1 MTTFRLHRVQRSF
14 AVASLFCAVA
24 IRATAQSTIPSRLT
38 DQELWKLNS
47 ELSEPGGYF
56 RSDNL
61 LSNETG
67 FQAVIPALRERI
79 KPGGVYLGV
88 GPEQNFT
95 YIVALQPKI
104 AFIIDIRRGNMIEQ
118 LMYKALIETS
128 ADRVEFLSK
137 LFSRVRPAG
146 LDTSSTAEQLF
157 AAYESAVADSAL
169 YRRNLTAI
177 KTFLT
182 KSHGFVLGDS
192 DAASIDHIYSAF
204 FDAGPQINYSYPYG
218 GGFGR
223 GMPTYTALQTTA
235 DTAGKNWAYLAT
247 EANFR
252 WLKEFESKNLLVPV
266 VGDFGGPKAI
276 QAVGRYVADHHT
288 VVSAFYT
295 SNVEQYLFQSDSA
308 WVRYYRNVATMP
320 LDTTSTFIRSVGGGF
335 RGIVSPGAAPARY
348 GSRLASVT
356 CSIQDLLKAFDEGRI
371 RFYGDVIAMSR

>member
-1 MTTFRLHRVQRSF
+1 MTTPRPQHVRHSLALASF
-14 AVASLFCAVA
+14 LCLLGISAA
-24 IRATAQSTIPSRLT
+24 AQSSMPARLS
-38 DQELWKLNS
+38 DQELWKLNA

-104 AFIIDIRRGNMIEQ
+104 AFIIDIRRGNMIEH
-118 LMYKALIETS
+118 LIYKALIETS
-128 ADRVEFLSK
+128 ADRAEFLSK
-137 LFSRVRPAG
+137 LFSRIRPAG
-146 LDTSSTAEQLF
+146 LDTVSTAEQLF
-157 AAYESAVADSAL
+157 AAYEAAAPDSVL
-169 YRRNLTAI
+169 YRRNLAAI

-182 KSHGFVLGDS
+182 KSHGFALGDS
-192 DAASIDHIYSAF
+192 DAASIEHIYSAF

-223 GMPTYTALQTTA
+223 GMPTYTILQTAT
-235 DTAGKNWAYLAT
+235 DTTGKNWAYLAT

-252 WLKEFESKNLLVPV
+252 WLKDFESKNLIVPV

-276 QAVGRYVADHHT
+276 RAVGRYLADHHAA
-288 VVSAFYT
+288 VSAFYT

-308 WVRYYRNVATMP
+308 WVRYYQNVATLP
-320 LDTTSTFIRSVGGGF
+320 LDTTSTFIRSIGGGF
-335 RGIVSPGAAPARY
+335 RVLASPSAAPMRY
-348 GSRLASVT
+348 GNRLASVT
-356 CSIQDLLKAFDEGRI
+356 CSIQELLKAFDEGRI

>member
-1 MTTFRLHRVQRSF
+1 MTFSRFDRIRGCLAT
-14 AVASLFCAVA
+14 ASVFWFLAA
-24 IRATAQSTIPSRLT
+24 TATAQSRIPSRLA
-38 DQELWKLNS
+38 DEELWKLS
-47 ELSEPGGYF
+47 AELSEPGGYF

-95 YIVALQPKI
+95 YIVALQPRI
-104 AFIIDIRRGNMIEQ
+104 AFIVDIRRGNMIEQ

-128 ADRVEFLSK
+128 ADRAEFMSR
-137 LFSRVRPAG
+137 LFSRVRPNG
-146 LDTSSTAEQLF
+146 LDSASTAQQLF
-157 AAYESAVADSAL
+157 AAYETAVPDSML
-169 YRRNLTAI
+169 YRRNLAAI
-177 KTFLT
+177 KSFLT
-182 KSHGFVLGDS
+182 KSRGFTLGDS
-192 DAASIDHIYSAF
+192 DEASLEHIYSAF

-223 GMPTYTALQTTA
+223 GMPTYTTLQTAT
-235 DTAGKNWAYLAT
+235 DTVGKNWAYLAT
-247 EANFR
+247 EGNFR
-252 WLKEFESKNLLVPV
+252 WLKDFESKNLLVPV

-276 QAVGRYVADHHT
+276 RAVGQYLADHHA

-308 WVRYYRNVATMP
+308 WVRYYRSVATLP
-320 LDTTSTFIRSVGGGF
+320 LDSTSTFIRSVGGGF
-335 RGIVSPGAAPARY
+335 RGIASPGSPSMRY
-348 GSRLASVT
+348 GGRLASVT
-356 CSIQDLLKAFDEGRI
+356 CSIQDLLREFDAGRI

>member
-1 MTTFRLHRVQRSF
+1 MTTPRPQHVRRSL
-14 AVASLFCAVA
+14 ALASFLCVLGISAS
-24 IRATAQSTIPSRLT
+24 AQSTVPTRLT
-38 DQELWKLNS
+38 DQELWSLNA

-104 AFIIDIRRGNMIEQ
+104 AFIIDIRRGNMIEH
-118 LMYKALIETS
+118 LIYKALIETS
-128 ADRVEFLSK
+128 ADRAEFLSR

-146 LDTSSTAEQLF
+146 LDTASTAEQLF
-157 AAYESAVADSAL
+157 AAYETAAPDSAL
-169 YRRNLTAI
+169 YRRNLAAI
-177 KTFLT
+177 RTVLT
-182 KSHGFVLGDS
+182 KSHGFALGDS
-192 DAASIDHIYSAF
+192 DDASIQHIYSAF
-204 FDAGPQINYSYPYG
+204 FDAGPRINYSYPYG

-223 GMPTYTALQTTA
+223 GMPTYTVLQTAT
-235 DTAGKNWAYLAT
+235 DTTGKNWAFLAT

-252 WLKEFESKNLLVPV
+252 WLKDFESKNLLVPI

-276 QAVGRYVADHHT
+276 RAVGRYLADHHA

-308 WVRYYRNVATMP
+308 WVRYYRNVATLP
-320 LDTTSTFIRSVGGGF
+320 LDTTSTFIRSIGGGF
-335 RGIVSPGAAPARY
+335 RVLAAPGTLPMRY
-348 GSRLASVT
+348 GNRLASVT
-356 CSIQDLLKAFDEGRI
+356 CSIQELLEAFDEGRI

>member
-1 MTTFRLHRVQRSF
+1 MITPRLEQLRRSAAF
-14 AVASLFCAVA
+14 AGVLCAVA
-24 IRATAQSTIPSRLT
+24 ISAAAQTTLPSRLT
-38 DQELWKLNS
+38 DQELWTLS
-47 ELSEPGGYF
+47 AELSEPGGYF

-67 FQAVIPALRERI
+67 FQVVIPGLRERI

-104 AFIIDIRRGNMIEQ
+104 AFIIDIRRGNLVEQ

-128 ADRVEFLSK
+128 ADRADFLSR

-146 LDTSSTAEQLF
+146 LDSVSTAEQLF
-157 AAYESAVADSAL
+157 AAYETAVPDSSL
-169 YRRNLTAI
+169 YRRNLAAI

-182 KSHGFVLGDS
+182 RSHGFVLNDS
-192 DAASIDHIYSAF
+192 DAASIDHIYAAF

-223 GMPTYTALQTTA
+223 GMPTYTSLQSAT
-235 DTAGKNWAYLAT
+235 DTSGKNWAYLAT
-247 EANFR
+247 ESNFR
-252 WLKEFESKNLLVPV
+252 WLKDFESKNLIVPV

-276 QAVGRYVADHHT
+276 RAVGRYLADHRAI
-288 VVSAFYT
+288 VSAFYT

-308 WVRYYRNVATMP
+308 WVRYYRNVATLP

-335 RGIVSPGAAPARY
+335 RGIVSPGTAPVRY

-356 CSIQDLLKAFDEGRI
+356 CSIEDLLKAFDEGRI

>member
-1 MTTFRLHRVQRSF
+1 MASLRSF
-14 AVASLFCAVA
+14 RRSVLVAIAPAVASSVVL
-24 IRATAQSTIPSRLT
+24 AQGTIPPRLT
-38 DQELWKLNS
+38 DAELWSLS
-47 ELSEPGGYF
+47 VELSEPGGYF
-56 RSDNL
+56 RSENL

-104 AFIIDIRRGNMIEQ
+104 AFIVDIRRGNMIEH

-128 ADRVEFLSK
+128 SDRADFLSK
-137 LFSRVRPAG
+137 LFSRPRPAG
-146 LDTSSTAEQLF
+146 LDTASTAERLF
-157 AAYESAVADSAL
+157 EAYDAAAPDSVL
-169 YRRNLTAI
+169 YRRNLAAM
-177 KTFLT
+177 KTYLT
-182 KSHGFVLGDS
+182 RTHGFALGDS
-192 DAASIDHIYSAF
+192 DSYSLEHIYSAF
-204 FDAGPQINYSYPYG
+204 FDAGPRINYSFPYG

-223 GMPTYTALQTTA
+223 GMPTYATLQTAT
-235 DTAGKNWAYLAT
+235 DTVGKNWAYLAT

-276 QAVGRYVADHHT
+276 RAVGRYLADHRAT
-288 VVSAFYT
+288 VSAFYT

-308 WVRYYRNVATMP
+308 WVRYYKSVATLP
-320 LDTTSTFIRSVGGGF
+320 LDSTSAFIRSVGGGF
-335 RGIVSPGAAPARY
+335 RSIASPGASRY
-348 GSRLASVT
+348 GGRLASVT